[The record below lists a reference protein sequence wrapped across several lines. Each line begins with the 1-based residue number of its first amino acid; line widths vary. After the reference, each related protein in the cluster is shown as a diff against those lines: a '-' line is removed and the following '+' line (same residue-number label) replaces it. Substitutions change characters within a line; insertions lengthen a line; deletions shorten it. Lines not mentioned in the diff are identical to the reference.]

1 MRGSGVLGPAAALVL
16 LAAAGLPAASASTI
30 RVAVLENAR
39 AVEFR
44 GTDLEVSGTG
54 ECPRCGQPVHVEGA
68 DILLR
73 AVSRDGGVEIDGEP
87 FGRTV
92 RVRSAA
98 TIRVNGREYVG
109 DFEVATTGDAF
120 AVINELPLE
129 QYVAGSLKA
138 EAPETWPREAL
149 RAQAIVVRTYAAY
162 QRQLNAAR
170 SYHIV
175 ASTADQQYAGR
186 VDDASPVWDAVRDT
200 AGQVLLWEGALF
212 ATFYHTDDGG
222 YTEAP
227 GAVFAAKD
235 LPALRPVRCQYDSG
249 PHYRWTLDLRLA
261 DLSETLRRAGFEVGA
276 VTGIDV
282 AGRSQTLRVQELVVH
297 GTGGAARLRGTEFRR
312 LVGYDTLRS
321 TLFAVAVDGQYAH
334 FSGRGWGHGVGMCQ
348 AGAAGMAEQGYRAAQ
363 ILAYYYGGANLSTLA
378 ER

>member
-1 MRGSGVLGPAAALVL
+1 REGVDARGLDRLDRRFLTAVIEQYGGGPVGLEAVAATINDEAETLAEMVEPYLLKIGFIVRSPNGRRATREAYLHLGTVPPAA
-16 LAAAGLPAASASTI
+16 GASTI

-44 GTDLEVSGTG
+44 GADLEVTGAG
-54 ECPRCGQPVHVEGA
+54 ECPRCGQPVRVEGA

-73 AVSRDGGVEIDGEP
+73 AVPRDGGVEIDGEP

-175 ASTADQQYAGR
+175 ASTAD
-186 VDDASPVWDAVRDT
+186 
-200 AGQVLLWEGALF
+200 
-212 ATFYHTDDGG
+212 
-222 YTEAP
+222 
-227 GAVFAAKD
+227 
-235 LPALRPVRCQYDSG
+235 
-249 PHYRWTLDLRLA
+249 
-261 DLSETLRRAGFEVGA
+261 
-276 VTGIDV
+276 
-282 AGRSQTLRVQELVVH
+282 
-297 GTGGAARLRGTEFRR
+297 
-312 LVGYDTLRS
+312 
-321 TLFAVAVDGQYAH
+321 
-334 FSGRGWGHGVGMCQ
+334 
-348 AGAAGMAEQGYRAAQ
+348 
-363 ILAYYYGGANLSTLA
+363 
-378 ER
+378 